1 MNKYYFIIPVVLLA
15 GFVVVYRGAVHD
27 MEVKETRMR
36 DAVAATKAAE
46 EKHRKEIEAKA
57 QEDALKRQKENE
69 AAEKAKLEKREKD
82 YSDAMAKLKA
92 DTDAFNAEGDRFA
105 KDGADLEL
113 KLSEARQLREKTNRD
128 IFEISKQVE
137 LAKISRRKSEIEIQ
151 RMVEMVG
158 NRATTLAAMPPPPPL
173 AK

>member
-1 MNKYYFIIPVVLLA
+1 M
-15 GFVVVYRGAVHD
+15 
-27 MEVKETRMR
+27 
-36 DAVAATKAAE
+36 AE
-46 EKHRKEIEAKA
+46 
-57 QEDALKRQKENE
+57 
-69 AAEKAKLEKREKD
+69 AEKA
-82 YSDAMAKLKA
+82 YQDAMAKLKS
-92 DTDAFNAEGDRFA
+92 DTDGFNAEGDRFA
-105 KDGADLEL
+105 RDGAELEL

-158 NRATTLAAMPPPPPL
+158 NRATILAAMPPPPPP